1 MPADTPWRKK
11 LIEVAIPLD
20 AINRESAREKSI
32 RHGHP
37 STLHLWWARRPLAA
51 CRAVIFCSLIDD
63 PGEDGAPAELLR
75 QIDALPEPLPLPAD
89 WDVMDLAEQRRQKL
103 FKFIETLVKWETTTD
118 EDVIG
123 TARKLI
129 LAATDG
135 NPPPL
140 LDPFCGGGSIPL
152 EAQRLGL
159 EAHGSDLNPVAVLIT
174 KALIEL
180 PPKFAGMPPVN
191 PDARGKLGS
200 DAEWKGA
207 AGLAEDVRWYGEWM
221 RQQAWGRIGH
231 LYPEGPNGETVI
243 AWLWARTVK
252 CPNPACG
259 AEMPLVSSFWLSK
272 KKNRE
277 AWIEPVIDD
286 RTKSVRF
293 RVQQGERPSDDAI
306 TAGYKAGQAT
316 FRCALCNA
324 TAKGDYIDG
333 IANSVGFSFTPIAI
347 VTEAKGKAGRNYSDA
362 PRLTGNEME
371 QEVERL
377 QSEWPAVVGNM
388 PQEACRGTFGSNAQG
403 RRYGFHTFSDYFTS
417 RQLAALT
424 TFADLAH
431 QARTL
436 VQQHAAD
443 TASVTSSHRFDPT
456 EYANAIATYLAFAI
470 DRCTDRWCS
479 LAVWQSVG
487 DFVAHAFARQGISIA
502 WDFAEANPFSSS
514 TGNWASATEWIAKCL
529 STLPTVAQPGVVSQS
544 DSATSLQGVGGTAIS
559 TDPPYYDNVSFSDLS
574 DWFYVW
580 LRSIVGD
587 IYPNV
592 CSTVLTPK
600 TQELVVER
608 YRASGGH
615 RQSEQ
620 NFEDGLARA
629 FDLMRQQ
636 TTMKS
641 PTTIFY
647 AYKQAEQ
654 QGDAASRVS
663 SGWEKMLSSLI
674 GSRFT
679 ITGTWPVRTERSGR
693 LTAIR
698 RNALASAV
706 VLVCRPRSDDAPMAD
721 IGEFNRALASE
732 LPEALQRF
740 IGEHIAPV
748 DLPQA
753 SIGPGMA
760 VFSRYSAVVLPNG
773 ERMTVRRALE
783 LINEGVEQFF
793 SEREGAFDAPT
804 QFCLRWFEQFGFEAG
819 PFGDADNMARAKDIS
834 VEELQSDGL
843 LTARRGRVQLL
854 PFERYAANWQSWDPS
869 TERRLSAWR
878 ICHYLAAALEHG
890 GVLGTQH
897 SAGGAARLAR
907 DLGGNGEQ
915 AKELA
920 YRLYAICDAKGWAQE
935 ARRYNALADAWPEI
949 SAEAALLRQA
959 QQGQLGV
966 I

>member
-63 PGEDGAPAELLR
+63 PGEAGAPAELLR

-103 FKFIETLVKWETTTD
+103 FKFIETLVKWESTTD

-123 TARKLI
+123 TARELI

-191 PDARGKLGS
+191 PDARAELGS
-200 DAEWKGA
+200 DAEWNGA

-221 RQQAWGRIGH
+221 RQQAWERIGH
-231 LYPEGPNGETVI
+231 LYPQGPNGETVI
-243 AWLWARTVK
+243 AWLWARTVE

-259 AEMPLVSSFWLSK
+259 AEMPMMQSSWLSK
-272 KKNRE
+272 KQGVWVEPRFKDGQTVFRFGQSPQPSHDGTVKRTGVMCSACGNTAPLQYIRSRGQHSELGSRMIGVVTEGDRRRVYRE
-277 AWIEPVIDD
+277 ATDHDHDIAAVAPPTGVLDLTIPNSPKISPPHYGM
-286 RTKSVRF
+286 TRF
-293 RVQQGERPSDDAI
+293 RDLFSARQLTALATFSALVEESRTLISAHA
-306 TAGYKAGQAT
+306 TAAGYAPDRVAAT
-316 FRCALCNA
+316 V
-324 TAKGDYIDG
+324 
-333 IANSVGFSFTPIAI
+333 SAI
-347 VTEAKGKAGRNYSDA
+347 S
-362 PRLTGNEME
+362 
-371 QEVERL
+371 
-377 QSEWPAVVGNM
+377 
-388 PQEACRGTFGSNAQG
+388 
-403 RRYGFHTFSDYFTS
+403 
-417 RQLAALT
+417 
-424 TFADLAH
+424 
-431 QARTL
+431 
-436 VQQHAAD
+436 
-443 TASVTSSHRFDPT
+443 
-456 EYANAIATYLAFAI
+456 TYLAFAV
-470 DRCTDRWCS
+470 DRSADRWS
-479 LAVWQSVG
+479 AIATWQNSADKVRAV
-487 DFVAHAFARQGISIA
+487 FARQAIPMV
-502 WDFAEANPFSSS
+502 WDFAEANPFSNS
-514 TGNWASATEWIAKCL
+514 TGNWADAVGWIVECIEA
-529 STLPTVAQPGVVSQS
+529 LPTHALAGSASHGDSTNTTSNVVP
-544 DSATSLQGVGGTAIS
+544 TAIA
-559 TDPPYYDNVSFSDLS
+559 TDPPYYDNIIYADIADF
-574 DWFYVW
+574 FYVW
-580 LRSIVGD
+580 LRETVNATWPD
-587 IYPNV
+587 LF
-592 CSTVLTPK
+592 STVLTPK
-600 TQELVVER
+600 TQETVVAPHRFDGDRKRAAQHFESGIER
-608 YRASGGH
+608 SFAM
-615 RQSEQ
+615 
-620 NFEDGLARA
+620 
-629 FDLMRQQ
+629 MRRCADAD
-636 TTMKS
+636 T
-641 PTTIFY
+641 PTTVFY
-647 AYKQAEQ
+647 AYKQTERRD
-654 QGDAASRVS
+654 GEEGGVS
-663 SGWEKMLSSLI
+663 TGWEKMLDGLI
-674 GSRFT
+674 ASGFQ
-679 ITGTWPVRTERSGR
+679 ITATWPMRTERGGR
-693 LTAIR
+693 SNALHT
-698 RNALASAV
+698 NALASSV
-706 VLVCRPRSDDAPMAD
+706 VIACRPRPDDAPMAN

-732 LPEALQRF
+732 LPATLNRF

-804 QFCLRWFEQFGFEAG
+804 QFCLRWFEQFGFEDG

-854 PFERYAANWQSWDPS
+854 PFGRYEATWESWDPT

-878 ICHYLAAALEHG
+878 ACHYLAAALEHG
-890 GVLGTQH
+890 GVLGAQH
-897 SAGGAARLAR
+897 DAGGAARLAR

-935 ARRYNALADAWPEI
+935 ARRYNALADAWSEI
-949 SAEAALLRQA
+949 SAEAAHLRQA

-966 I
+966 N

>member
-63 PGEDGAPAELLR
+63 PGEEGVPAELLR
-75 QIDALPEPLPLPAD
+75 LIDEREEPNPLPNK
-89 WDVMDLAEQRRQKL
+89 WDVMDLAERRRQKL
-103 FKFIETLVKWETTTD
+103 FHFIGKLVKWESTTD

-123 TARKLI
+123 TARELV

-221 RQQAWGRIGH
+221 RQRAWERIGH

-259 AEMPLVSSFWLSK
+259 TQMPLVSTFWLSK
-272 KKNRE
+272 KKGQE
-277 AWIEPVIDD
+277 AWLEPISDQIAKRV
-286 RTKSVRF
+286 TF
-293 RVQQGERPSDDAI
+293 RVRTGEPADTQAIAQGAKTGHGARF
-306 TAGYKAGQAT
+306 K
-316 FRCALCNA
+316 CLLCNTNVGDRHIKDEGA
-324 TAKGDYIDG
+324 TGQIG
-333 IANSVGFSFTPIAI
+333 QSPLAI
-347 VTEAKGKAGRNYSDA
+347 VLAGNRRRVYA
-362 PRLTGNEME
+362 PAGDPTSILSTPAQVPSSVDMEIVGSGQYIGCRPYGLTHFAD
-371 QEVERL
+371 L
-377 QSEWPAVVGNM
+377 
-388 PQEACRGTFGSNAQG
+388 
-403 RRYGFHTFSDYFTS
+403 FTA
-417 RQLAALT
+417 RQLTALT
-424 TFADLAH
+424 TFSGLVEDARHLAREHASNSLHTTTATAASYADA
-431 QARTL
+431 
-436 VQQHAAD
+436 V
-443 TASVTSSHRFDPT
+443 
-456 EYANAIATYLAFAI
+456 ATYLAFAV
-470 DRCTDRWCS
+470 DRSADRWCT
-479 LAVWQSVG
+479 LATWQSVG
-487 DFVAHAFARQGISIA
+487 DKVAHAFARQALPIV
-502 WDFAEANPFSSS
+502 WDFAEANPFSNS
-514 TGNWASATEWIAKCL
+514 TGNWSDAIEWVTKCLYTLPAQVHPASASQVDGVTA
-529 STLPTVAQPGVVSQS
+529 LPRV
-544 DSATSLQGVGGTAIS
+544 TSPMVS
-559 TDPPYYDNVSFSDLS
+559 TDPPYYDNIVYADIADF
-574 DWFYVW
+574 FYVW
-580 LRSIVGD
+580 LRPLMND
-587 IYPNV
+587 IYPNEFG
-592 CSTVLTPK
+592 SLLTPK
-600 TQELVVER
+600 AQEMVAAP
-608 YRASGGH
+608 YRFGNDRPRAKSH
-615 RQSEQ
+615 
-620 NFEDGLARA
+620 FEEGLSRSFGLIRA
-629 FDLMRQQ
+629 NATD
-636 TTMKS
+636 TT
-641 PTTIFY
+641 PATLFY
-647 AYKQAEQ
+647 AYKQTLKRD
-654 QGDAASRVS
+654 GRSDGAST
-663 SGWEKMLSSLI
+663 GWETMLASLI
-674 GSRFT
+674 DSGFQ
-679 ITGTWPVRTERSGR
+679 ITATWPTRTERGARSR
-693 LTAIR
+693 AIGS
-698 RNALASAV
+698 NALATSV
-706 VLVCRPRSDDAPMAD
+706 VIVCRPRPDDAPMAD

-869 TERRLSAWR
+869 TDRRLSAWR
-878 ICHYLAAALEHG
+878 TCHYLAAALEHG

-949 SAEAALLRQA
+949 SAEAARLRQA

-966 I
+966 N

>member
-103 FKFIETLVKWETTTD
+103 FKFIETLVKWKSTTD

-191 PDARGKLGS
+191 PDARGKLGA

-221 RQQAWGRIGH
+221 RQQAWERIGH

-259 AEMPLVSSFWLSK
+259 AEMPLISSFWLLRK
-272 KKNRE
+272 QNRE
-277 AWIEPVIDD
+277 VWLEPEVDHNQK
-286 RTKSVRF
+286 TAHFHVRHGKPLDPTT
-293 RVQQGERPSDDAI
+293 V
-306 TAGYKAGQAT
+306 TAGYKVGPVT
-316 FRCALCNA
+316 FRCAVCDV
-324 TAKGDYIDG
+324 TVKGDYIDD
-333 IANSVGFSFTPIAI
+333 IANTDGLGVTPLAV
-347 VTEAKGKAGRNYSDA
+347 VTEAETSAGRNYADA
-362 PRLTGNEME
+362 SHMDNHDLRGELSQLMRDRPDI
-371 QEVERL
+371 
-377 QSEWPAVVGNM
+377 AAAI
-388 PQEACRGTFGSNAQG
+388 PQESSRGTFGSNAQG
-403 RRYGFHTFSDYFTS
+403 RRYGFHTFGDYFTE
-417 RQLAALT
+417 RQLAALA
-424 TFADLAH
+424 TFSSLVAEARDLA
-431 QARTL
+431 QY
-436 VQQHAAD
+436 HA
-443 TASVTSSHRFDPT
+443 TASGNDANVPNPDS
-456 EYANAIATYLAFAI
+456 YAEAVATYLALGVSRLANRNAALSFW
-470 DRCTDRWCS
+470 DRG
-479 LAVWQSVG
+479 AGNVQQV
-487 DFVAHAFARQGISIA
+487 FARQGLA
-502 WDFAEANPFSSS
+502 MVWDFAEANPFSGR
-514 TGNWASATEWIAKCL
+514 TGSWTRSLEVLINCL
-529 STLPTVAQPGVVSQS
+529 LTLPVTPVSGYVEQG
-544 DSATSLQGVGGTAIS
+544 DSTTSIGMSTEHIIS
-559 TDPPYYDNVSFSDLS
+559 TDPPYYDNIVYADLA
-574 DWFYVW
+574 DFFYVW
-580 LRSIVGD
+580 LRRTLRD
-587 IYPNV
+587 IYPDAM
-592 CSTVLTPK
+592 STILTPK
-600 TQELVVER
+600 AEEMVVSYSRFGGDKQAAREHFEGGLASAFGLIRQRVVEPI
-608 YRASGGH
+608 
-615 RQSEQ
+615 
-620 NFEDGLARA
+620 
-629 FDLMRQQ
+629 
-636 TTMKS
+636 
-641 PTTIFY
+641 PTTFFY
-647 AYKQAEQ
+647 AYKQTDKHDDNRRGVSTGWETMLS
-654 QGDAASRVS
+654 GLIS
-663 SGWEKMLSSLI
+663 SG
-674 GSRFT
+674 FQV
-679 ITGTWPVRTERSGR
+679 TGTWPMRTELVAALKKDKG
-693 LTAIR
+693 
-698 RNALASAV
+698 ALATSV
-706 VLVCRPRSDDAPMAD
+706 VLVCRPRPEDAPMAN
-721 IGEFNRALASE
+721 IQEFNAALATE
-732 LPEALQRF
+732 LPNALNRF

-773 ERMTVRRALE
+773 ERMSVRRALE
-783 LINEGVEQFF
+783 LINAGVEQFF

-804 QFCLRWFEQFGFEAG
+804 QFCLRWFEQFGFEDG

-854 PFERYAANWQSWDPS
+854 PFERYEATWESWDPS
-869 TERRLSAWR
+869 TARRLSAWR
-878 ICHYLAAALEHG
+878 ACHYLAAALEHG
-890 GVLGTQH
+890 GVLGAQH

-949 SAEAALLRQA
+949 SAEAARLRQA

-966 I
+966 N

>member
-1 MPADTPWRKK
+1 MPADTPWRRK

-63 PGEDGAPAELLR
+63 PGEDGVPAELLR
-75 QIDALPEPLPLPAD
+75 QIDALEEPRPLPAD
-89 WDVMDLAEQRRQKL
+89 WDVMDTAEQRRQKL
-103 FKFIETLVKWETTTD
+103 FKFIETLVKWESTTD

-123 TARKLI
+123 TARELI
-129 LAATDG
+129 LAATEG

-191 PDARGKLGS
+191 PDARAELGS
-200 DAEWKGA
+200 DAEWRGA

-221 RQQAWGRIGH
+221 RQRAWERIGH

-259 AEMPLVSSFWLSK
+259 AEMPLVNSFQLSRK
-272 KKNRE
+272 KDRE
-277 AWIEPVIDD
+277 AWVHPRVNQNSIQFEV
-286 RTKSVRF
+286 RT
-293 RVQQGERPSDDAI
+293 
-306 TAGYKAGQAT
+306 
-316 FRCALCNA
+316 
-324 TAKGDYIDG
+324 DYGPDIDG
-333 IANSVGFSFTPIAI
+333 TVNRGGAMCIACGTATPFPHIREQGQQVGLGSQLMAVVEEGQRRRVYRVARPEERDSAALTPPPNAPDDQLPYNPRNFQTPIYGMTHYNHLFTP
-347 VTEAKGKAGRNYSDA
+347 
-362 PRLTGNEME
+362 
-371 QEVERL
+371 
-377 QSEWPAVVGNM
+377 
-388 PQEACRGTFGSNAQG
+388 
-403 RRYGFHTFSDYFTS
+403 
-417 RQLAALT
+417 RQLTALT
-424 TFADLAH
+424 TFSDLVREARDLVLAH
-431 QARTL
+431 
-436 VQQHAAD
+436 AAEA
-443 TASVTSSHRFDPT
+443 TSVSDQIA
-456 EYANAIATYLAFAI
+456 YADAVATYLAFGVSRLVNRSSI
-470 DRCTDRWCS
+470 LSFWHRGGEKIEQ
-479 LAVWQSVG
+479 V
-487 DFVAHAFARQGISIA
+487 FARQA
-502 WDFAEANPFSSS
+502 LAMVWDFAESNPFSGR
-514 TGNWASATEWIAKCL
+514 TGSWTQSLEVLIRCL
-529 STLPTVAQPGVVSQS
+529 LTLPTASVSGYVEQG
-544 DSATSLQGVGGTAIS
+544 DSAASIGQPADHIIS
-559 TDPPYYDNVSFSDLS
+559 TDPPYYDNIVYADIADF
-574 DWFYVW
+574 FYVW
-580 LRSIVGD
+580 LRRSLGD
-587 IYPNV
+587 IYPNTL
-592 CSTVLTPK
+592 STMLTPK
-600 TQELVVER
+600 AQEMVAAH
-608 YRASGGH
+608 YRFDGDKQAA
-615 RQSEQ
+615 RQH
-620 NFEDGLARA
+620 FEDGLTSA
-629 FDLMRQQ
+629 FGLMQQ
-636 TTMKS
+636 ETSKAI

-647 AYKQAEQ
+647 AYKQTDKRDDE
-654 QGDAASRVS
+654 GRGTSI
-663 SGWEKMLSSLI
+663 GWETMLTGVISK
-674 GSRFT
+674 GFQ
-679 ITGTWPVRTERSGR
+679 ITGTWPMRTE
-693 LTAIR
+693 LVV
-698 RNALASAV
+698 ALKKDMGSLAGSV
-706 VLVCRPRSDDAPMAD
+706 VLVCRPRPNDAPMAD
-721 IGEFNRALASE
+721 VGEFNRALASD
-732 LPEALQRF
+732 LPVALNRF

-773 ERMTVRRALE
+773 ERMSVRRALE

-804 QFCLRWFEQFGFEAG
+804 QFCLRWFEQFGFEDG

-834 VEELQSDGL
+834 VEELQRDGL

-854 PFERYAANWQSWDPS
+854 PLERYVANWQSWNPAQD
-869 TERRLSAWR
+869 RRLSAWR
-878 ICHYLAAALEHG
+878 VCHYLAAALEHG
-890 GVLGTQH
+890 GVLGSQH

-949 SAEAALLRQA
+949 SAEAARLRQA

>member
-63 PGEDGAPAELLR
+63 PGEDGVPAELLR
-75 QIDALPEPLPLPAD
+75 RIDALPEPSTLPAD
-89 WDVMDLAEQRRQKL
+89 WDVLDLAEQRRQKL
-103 FKFIETLVKWETTTD
+103 FEFVETLVKWESTTD
-118 EDVIG
+118 EGVIG
-123 TARKLI
+123 RARELI
-129 LAATDG
+129 LAATEG

-200 DAEWKGA
+200 DADWKGA

-221 RQQAWGRIGH
+221 RQRAWERIGH
-231 LYPEGPNGETVI
+231 LYPHGPNGETVI
-243 AWLWARTVK
+243 AWLWTRTVK

-259 AEMPLVSSFWLSK
+259 AEMPLVKSLQLSRK
-272 KKNRE
+272 KDRE
-277 AWIEPVIDD
+277 AWAHPRVNEN
-286 RTKSVRF
+286 SVRF
-293 RVQQGERPSDDAI
+293 EVRADYGSDIDSTVNRSGAMCI
-306 TAGYKAGQAT
+306 ACKTVAPLRYVREQAQE
-316 FRCALCNA
+316 
-324 TAKGDYIDG
+324 
-333 IANSVGFSFTPIAI
+333 VGLGAQMMAI
-347 VTEAKGKAGRNYSDA
+347 VTEGNRRRNYVSADSVHEAAASLDA
-362 PRLTGNEME
+362 ALELQLDEDRHGALASSTPERLTG
-371 QEVERL
+371 
-377 QSEWPAVVGNM
+377 
-388 PQEACRGTFGSNAQG
+388 GTS
-403 RRYGFHTFSDYFTS
+403 YGYGLTRWESLFTS
-417 RQLAALT
+417 RQLVALT
-424 TFADLAH
+424 TLSDLVSE
-431 QARTL
+431 ARQL
-436 VQQHAAD
+436 VQEHMSQID
-443 TASVTSSHRFDPT
+443 TVPEQTV
-456 EYANAIATYLAFAI
+456 ANAYADAVSTYLAFAV
-470 DRCTDRWCS
+470 DRCVDYGSALTTWHS
-479 LAVWQSVG
+479 GA
-487 DFVAHAFARQGISIA
+487 DFVRATIARQGLAMA
-502 WDFAEANPFSSS
+502 WDFTETNFFSNS
-514 TGNWASATEWIAKCL
+514 TGNWLGAINWVSKVIAHLPKVSVAGVSEQHDASSRQTPV
-529 STLPTVAQPGVVSQS
+529 TGTTVV
-544 DSATSLQGVGGTAIS
+544 
-559 TDPPYYDNVSFSDLS
+559 TDPPYYDNIVYADLS
-574 DWFYVW
+574 DFFYVW
-580 LRSIVGD
+580 LRRALRS
-587 IYPNV
+587 IYPDIF
-592 CSTVLTPK
+592 STMHTPK
-600 TQELVVER
+600 GPEMVAAR
-608 YRASGGH
+608 YRFDGDQRRAEQHFEEGLSRTFGLTKSNVTGH
-615 RQSEQ
+615 V
-620 NFEDGLARA
+620 
-629 FDLMRQQ
+629 
-636 TTMKS
+636 
-641 PTTIFY
+641 PTALFY
-647 AYKQAEQ
+647 AYKQVERRD
-654 QGDAASRVS
+654 GDQTAST
-663 SGWEKMLSSLI
+663 GWETMLNAVI
-674 GSRFT
+674 GSGFVV
-679 ITGTWPVRTERSGR
+679 TGTWPMRTEMGNR
-693 LTAIR
+693 LVAAGA
-698 RNALASAV
+698 NALASSV
-706 VLVCRPRSDDAPMAD
+706 VLVCRPRPEDAPMAD

-773 ERMTVRRALE
+773 ERMSVRRALE

-804 QFCLRWFEQFGFEAG
+804 QFCLRWFEQFGFEDG

-834 VEELQSDGL
+834 VEELQRDGL

-854 PFERYAANWQSWDPS
+854 PFERYVANWQSWDPAQN
-869 TERRLSAWR
+869 RRLSAWR
-878 ICHYLAAALEHG
+878 VCHYLAAALEHG
-890 GVLGTQH
+890 GVLGSQH

-920 YRLYAICDAKGWAQE
+920 YRLYAICDAKGWASE

-949 SAEAALLRQA
+949 SAEAARLRQA